1 MELPPYRT
9 IRPASNFAFTSYLFA
24 ACPKLDQPVRLCGRQ
39 NMISE
44 GGGDDGGSGDD
55 DVNNNDGL
63 GELGGYH
70 ILASAGADRLVKL
83 WTCRK

>member
-1 MELPPYRT
+1 MGWDWLGKEYGGEEAR
-9 IRPASNFAFTSYLFA
+9 
-24 ACPKLDQPVRLCGRQ
+24 
-39 NMISE
+39 
-44 GGGDDGGSGDD
+44 GGGDDGGGGDD